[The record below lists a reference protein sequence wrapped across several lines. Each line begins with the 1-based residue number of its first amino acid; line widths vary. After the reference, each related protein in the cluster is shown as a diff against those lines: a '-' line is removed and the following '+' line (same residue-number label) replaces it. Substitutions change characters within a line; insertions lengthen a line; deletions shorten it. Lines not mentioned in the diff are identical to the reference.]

1 MATFT
6 FGKQEKLKRRKLI
19 EQVFAEGKSI
29 AVPPLRLVYIQSPG
43 MDVTIQ
49 AGVSVSTRNFKK
61 AVHRN
66 RVKRILREAY
76 RLNKNGLTEHLAAS
90 GKHLAL
96 FILYND
102 KTLPVFTEINQ
113 KMQLLLNKLIKATS
127 EAATKDT

>member
-1 MATFT
+1 MASFT
-6 FGKQEKLKRRKLI
+6 FGKQEKLKSRKLI

-29 AVPPLRLVYIQSPG
+29 AVPPLRVVYILSPG
-43 MDVTIQ
+43 MDVPVK

-76 RLNKNGLTEHLAAS
+76 RLNKNCLAEHIAAS
-90 GKHLAL
+90 GKHIAL
-96 FILYND
+96 FIIYND
-102 KTLPVFTEINQ
+102 RTLPVFADINQ

-127 EAATKDT
+127 EAASKNT